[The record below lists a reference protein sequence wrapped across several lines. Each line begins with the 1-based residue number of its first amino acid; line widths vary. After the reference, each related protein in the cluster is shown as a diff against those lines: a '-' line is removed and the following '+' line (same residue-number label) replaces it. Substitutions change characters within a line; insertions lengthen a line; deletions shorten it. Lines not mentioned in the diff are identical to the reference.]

1 MGVCLPLPSIKSER
15 LEHSQRQN
23 REACADYA
31 NGDCLFFSLFHT
43 VGKNTINL
51 QKNQTI
57 RHISTIYPSF
67 IRHSSHKPA
76 EYPICLQERI
86 WCRNFAIVIHDALQ
100 LTLFEIINF
109 ESMNRRTM
117 IGIICIMAGLMM
129 LFNLWNIIRFDWLC
143 QQPWTAYIAPLL
155 LLLIGVRLIIS
166 SFRHNRDRWLQRPI
180 PLGEDGKRIR
190 CSVSFGGDE
199 YIYHGEPFHGA
210 RLEAYCGGI
219 RLNLCEAVINEDEE
233 IDIHTFMG
241 GVELIVPSTVNVVVN
256 SRSFI
261 GGVGNETTAAVH
273 RDTPCLHV
281 IASNVLGGV
290 SIKNED

>member
-1 MGVCLPLPSIKSER
+1 MAPEEEQITFEHLPRILSLLQRDVKEIKNFIVRNSKQSTDDDEWMDVKA
-15 LEHSQRQN
+15 LQAYHPN
-23 REACADYA
+23 RPAA
-31 NGDCLFFSLFHT
+31 
-43 VGKNTINL
+43 
-51 QKNQTI
+51 
-57 RHISTIYPSF
+57 RTIYD
-67 IRHSSHKPA
+67 
-76 EYPICLQERI
+76 
-86 WCRNFAIVIHDALQ
+86 WIHYK
-100 LTLFEIINF
+100 
-109 ESMNRRTM
+109 RV
-117 IGIICIMAGLMM
+117 
-129 LFNLWNIIRFDWLC
+129 
-143 QQPWTAYIAPLL
+143 PYYK
-155 LLLIGVRLIIS
+155 
-166 SFRHNRDRWLQRPI
+166 
-180 PLGEDGKRIR
+180 DGKRIR